1 MSPSVRAALESKG
14 KRKMNISKLKLAW
27 KFITGGREG
36 VLDYCLDVA
45 NTIADRIP
53 DAKKEEIGKYLA
65 TARKVLDTMSAL
77 SWLCPSKW
85 IAAYEKTVA
94 AFRAL
99 VAALDDLKVTPG
111 ELTAVCNSFRIAYAA
126 WRAE

>member
-1 MSPSVRAALESKG
+1 MK
-14 KRKMNISKLKLAW
+14 ISKIKLAW

-36 VLDYCLDVA
+36 VLDYGLDVA
-45 NTIADRIP
+45 NTFASRIAD
-53 DAKKEEIGKYLA
+53 ATKEDIKVYLA
-65 TARKVLDTMSAL
+65 TAHSILETLNSL

-85 IAAYEKTVA
+85 RQAYALTLS
-94 AFRAL
+94 AFADL
-99 VAALDDLKVTPG
+99 VSALDDLNVTPD